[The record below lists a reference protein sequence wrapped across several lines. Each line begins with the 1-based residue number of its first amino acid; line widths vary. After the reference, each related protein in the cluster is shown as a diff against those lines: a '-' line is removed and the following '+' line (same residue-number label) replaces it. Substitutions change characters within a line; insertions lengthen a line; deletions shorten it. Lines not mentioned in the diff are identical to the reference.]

1 MPVNPHHIH
10 ADIPH
15 PKTVMEAG
23 WTYGCHSA
31 KTGVSPRGG
40 RGTSMVQDGWR
51 SVVIGR
57 SGRIGTMDQVKVIR
71 PHSTEW
77 LTTNHEGKTMW
88 CGHLSRMTDAQ
99 CEGCANRRDD

>member
-40 RGTSMVQDGWR
+40 RGTSMVQDGWTQGQAR
-51 SVVIGR
+51 LV
-57 SGRIGTMDQVKVIR
+57 R